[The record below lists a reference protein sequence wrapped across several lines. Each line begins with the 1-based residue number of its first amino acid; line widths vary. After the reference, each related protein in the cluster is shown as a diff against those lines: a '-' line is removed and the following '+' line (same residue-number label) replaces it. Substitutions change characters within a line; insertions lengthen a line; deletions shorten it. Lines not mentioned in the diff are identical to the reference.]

1 MKNIIL
7 TLKIVAVVLL
17 FASCSDSFL
26 DVNEDPNNPTSVT
39 PDLMLPVAQGYSAFA
54 QERDRGQNTIGNL
67 FMYNWSQSDGFS
79 WYEDEFT
86 YDVTPSFYQQIFN
99 YTYTNVLKQYTAI
112 ENLEGGEYSYYQAI
126 SKIMKAY
133 HFQILV
139 DTYGD
144 IPYSEALQR
153 GGNPTPK
160 YDKAEDIYADLIVQL
175 SAAIDL
181 IKNAPSLDVTVLEP
195 GEGDD
200 MMFGGDM
207 DTWIKFANTVKLR
220 ILVRQS
226 DLAAQTEYIKT
237 ELSKISAEGSGYM
250 TSNATVNLGYVN
262 EEDKQNPKWAGYGK
276 VPAGTNTMTNDATCA
291 TDYILSYLQN
301 SGDGRLDRIYE
312 KPSSGH
318 LGVKQGELNYDI
330 PVVDQWVPAK
340 VSNIGP
346 GILKNYDQD
355 AVLLTASEAY
365 FNQAEA
371 VFKGLMPGDAKV
383 LYEKGI
389 ESSFVYLGLTA
400 TNASD
405 YYSRN
410 ANLVGWDASANK
422 IQAIITQ
429 KWIALNGIDA
439 IQSWFDY
446 TRTGY
451 PANLPVSATAS
462 TSDRPVRLAYP
473 ASEITSNSGNLPAQP
488 NAFTQKIF
496 WAN

>member
-7 TLKIVAVVLL
+7 TLKIFAVVLL
-17 FASCSDSFL
+17 LTSCSDSFL
-26 DVNEDPNNPTSVT
+26 DVNEDPNNPTTVT
-39 PDLMLPVAQGYSAFA
+39 PDLMLPVAQGYSAFI

-86 YDVTPSFYQQIFN
+86 YNVTPSFYQQIFN
-99 YTYTNVLKQYTAI
+99 YTYTNVLKQYTAL

-126 SKIMKAY
+126 AKIMKAY

-181 IKNAPSLDVTVLEP
+181 IKAAPSLDVTLLQP
-195 GEGDD
+195 DAGDD
-200 MMFGGDM
+200 MMFDGNM
-207 DTWIKFANTVKLR
+207 TTWIKFANTVKLR
-220 ILVRQS
+220 VLVRQS
-226 DLAAQTEYIKT
+226 DLAGQTDYIKT
-237 ELSKISAEGSGYM
+237 ELSKITAEGSGYM
-250 TSNATVNLGYVN
+250 TANATVNLGYLD
-262 EEDKQNPKWAGYGK
+262 EADRQNPKWAGYGK
-276 VPAGTNTMTNDATCA
+276 QPAGNNTLTNDATCA
-291 TDYILSYLQN
+291 SDYILSYLQN

-312 KPSSGH
+312 KPASGH
-318 LGVKQGELNYDI
+318 LGVKQGELNYDV

-346 GILKNYDQD
+346 GILKNYNQD

-383 LYEKGI
+383 LYQKGI

-410 ANLVGWDASANK
+410 ANLIGWDASANK